1 MNGKTIYEFDA
12 LAAVGADFSGID
24 GVHLVPASVFS
35 WLEEQCLRAA
45 DAGDSAW
52 LRWAQRRG
60 RRVIQVTS
68 FVGVIRSPDGYQIE
82 VLPKVGKAIGGGAIE
97 ARQLLIEMLCC
108 LHGFRHVLTDSAK
121 LSATRM
127 PLLEIFISEFLRTV
141 EHIVKRG
148 LRSDYRQRQDNL
160 FALRGKLLMSS
171 HLRQNL
177 FRADRFFTEHDE
189 FSTNRPENRLLHAAL
204 RRVLPLTG
212 TQANQQ
218 LARELDF
225 AFADIPPST
234 QTQIDFQQMRLDRGM
249 GHYADALAWARL
261 ILDEE
266 SPLTGSGRH
275 SAPSLLFPME
285 AVFEAYVAKHLPRQ
299 LTPPLILTTQARSHH
314 LVRHREQNW
323 FRLKPDLLVR
333 NSDRDLLVLDTKWKL
348 LDGLKS
354 NGTDKYGLSQSDF
367 YQLQAYGLSYLDGA
381 GDVVLIYPR
390 TNAFADPLP
399 AFDFP
404 KTSGLRLWV
413 LPFCLKERRLG
424 LPTSP
429 HIQST
434 FSG

>member
-1 MNGKTIYEFDA
+1 
-12 LAAVGADFSGID
+12 
-24 GVHLVPASVFS
+24 
-35 WLEEQCLRAA
+35 
-45 DAGDSAW
+45 
-52 LRWAQRRG
+52 
-60 RRVIQVTS
+60 
-68 FVGVIRSPDGYQIE
+68 
-82 VLPKVGKAIGGGAIE
+82 
-97 ARQLLIEMLCC
+97 
-108 LHGFRHVLTDSAK
+108 
-121 LSATRM
+121 
-127 PLLEIFISEFLRTV
+127 
-141 EHIVKRG
+141 
-148 LRSDYRQRQDNL
+148 
-160 FALRGKLLMSS
+160 
-171 HLRQNL
+171 
-177 FRADRFFTEHDE
+177 
-189 FSTNRPENRLLHAAL
+189 
-204 RRVLPLTG
+204 
-212 TQANQQ
+212 
-218 LARELDF
+218 
-225 AFADIPPST
+225 
-234 QTQIDFQQMRLDRGM
+234 M